1 LLLCTVYGVCRV
13 IKVVPEVSFVRIID
27 CYQMTNPGREK
38 LNNKITR
45 KVRLRTGAHPEFGNV
60 INLYNQIYVPVMKS
74 FLLENQKFDFLKMQ
88 EQKVKQEVKTV
99 EDAAMIAD
107 RAAST
112 ASILHELG
120 GRKKNNAVNVSPS
133 TLSSSNGL
141 DSDASPARIPNS
153 KIFVTTTS
161 PSTGYRCGRLAAMR
175 KNFAMPRTRAI
186 YNFGDSSSKDLT
198 LINKTIRFGLSSEA
212 TSEVDH

>member
-1 LLLCTVYGVCRV
+1 
-13 IKVVPEVSFVRIID
+13 
-27 CYQMTNPGREK
+27 
-38 LNNKITR
+38 
-45 KVRLRTGAHPEFGNV
+45 
-60 INLYNQIYVPVMKS
+60 
-74 FLLENQKFDFLKMQ
+74 
-88 EQKVKQEVKTV
+88 
-99 EDAAMIAD
+99 MIAD

-120 GRKKNNAVNVSPS
+120 GRKKNNAVSPS
-133 TLSSSNGL
+133 TLSSSNGF

-186 YNFGDSSSKDLT
+186 YNFGDSSSKVSLN
-198 LINKTIRFGLSSEA
+198 IN
-212 TSEVDH
+212 